1 MAAFDATAEWGKK
14 RQKILKKHVAR
25 RKRRGYIRDSNVD
38 HELSTRKTRQKIEK
52 SVSIFE
58 NLG

>member
-1 MAAFDATAEWGKK
+1 MAAIGVLAEWGKK

-25 RKRRGYIRDSNVD
+25 GKRRGYIRDSNVD
-38 HELSTRKTRQKIEK
+38 HEMSSRKTRLNIEK
-52 SVSIFE
+52 NVSIFE